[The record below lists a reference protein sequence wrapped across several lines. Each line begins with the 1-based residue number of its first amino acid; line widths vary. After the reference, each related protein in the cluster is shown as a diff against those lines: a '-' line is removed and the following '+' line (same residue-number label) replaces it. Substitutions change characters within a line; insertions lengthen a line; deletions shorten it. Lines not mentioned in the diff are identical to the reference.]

1 MKSLTVLFAISLL
14 FAASTALGADPG
26 TCINGSCMRSGIFG
40 TRPATQT
47 TTTIVQPS
55 VQGSSAATCGA
66 RTPKGSTPR
75 GRFFPR
81 LFRRW
86 R

>member
-1 MKSLTVLFAISLL
+1 MKRLTILVAISLL
-14 FAASTALGADPG
+14 IAADASAQCPGG
-26 TCINGSCMRSGIFG
+26 TC
-40 TRPATQT
+40 TRPATPVRSAVQVAAT
-47 TTTIVQPS
+47 VARPIVQS
-55 VQGSSAATCGA
+55 SSAVTRGV

-81 LFRRW
+81 IFRRW

>member
-1 MKSLTVLFAISLL
+1 MLSAIILSAALL
-14 FAASTALGADPG
+14 APAQCPGG
-26 TCINGSCMRSGIFG
+26 TC
-40 TRPATQT
+40 TRPATPVRSA
-47 TTTIVQPS
+47 VQAAATVARPI

-66 RTPKGSTPR
+66 RTPNGSTPR

-81 LFRRW
+81 IFRRW